1 MSNRTV
7 TQLGAIVLM
16 VPLMVPL
23 SAQNQMVKGN
33 TYADTVEVGVRTLT
47 LIGAGLRERG
57 WLDIY
62 TMGAYA
68 ENRTCD
74 PQMLISMDGAKSLRI
89 DLLRDVDA
97 KSMAA
102 EVEKALEKNLPP
114 DAPPDLRSQIDTFRG
129 YFKKDLEKGDSMEM
143 TYVLKP
149 AVRGSRSRF
158 SNIVPGERFKA
169 LEKNLPPDAPPDLRS
184 QIEPSGAISKKTWRR
199 GTAWR

>member
-16 VPLMVPL
+16 VSLMVPL
-23 SAQNQMVKGN
+23 SAQNQIVKGN

-47 LIGAGLRERG
+47 LIGAGLRE
-57 WLDIY
+57 WWWFDVY

-89 DLLRDVDA
+89 DLLRDIDA

-102 EVEKALEKNLPP
+102 EIEKALEKNLPP
-114 DAPPDLRSQIDTFRG
+114 DAPLGLRSQIDTFRG

-143 TYVLKP
+143 TYV
-149 AVRGSRSRF
+149 
-158 SNIVPGERFKA
+158 PGV
-169 LEKNLPPDAPPDLRS
+169 
-184 QIEPSGAISKKTWRR
+184 
-199 GTAWR
+199 GTALMQNREQQGVTVPDKGFADILWASFFSSETCCSGLKKQIFEHCSR

>member
-23 SAQNQMVKGN
+23 SAQNQIVKGN

-47 LIGAGLRERG
+47 LIGAGLRE
-57 WLDIY
+57 WWWFDVY

-74 PQMLISMDGAKSLRI
+74 PQMLISMDGAKPLRI
-89 DLLRDVDA
+89 DLLRDIDA

-102 EVEKALEKNLPP
+102 EIEKALEKNLPP
-114 DAPPDLRSQIDTFRG
+114 GAPLGLRSQIDTFRG

-143 TYVLKP
+143 TYV
-149 AVRGSRSRF
+149 
-158 SNIVPGERFKA
+158 PGV
-169 LEKNLPPDAPPDLRS
+169 
-184 QIEPSGAISKKTWRR
+184 
-199 GTAWR
+199 GTALMQNREQQGVTVPDKGFADILWASFFSSETCCSGLKKQIFEHCSR

>member
-102 EVEKALEKNLPP
+102 EIEKALEKNLPP

-143 TYVLKP
+143 TYV
-149 AVRGSRSRF
+149 
-158 SNIVPGERFKA
+158 PGV
-169 LEKNLPPDAPPDLRS
+169 
-184 QIEPSGAISKKTWRR
+184 
-199 GTAWR
+199 GTALMQNREQQGVTVPDKGFADTLWASFFSSETCCSGLKKQILEHCSR

>member
-1 MSNRTV
+1 MPDFVSE
-7 TQLGAIVLM
+7 G
-16 VPLMVPL
+16 
-23 SAQNQMVKGN
+23 GF
-33 TYADTVEVGVRTLT
+33 
-47 LIGAGLRERG
+47 
-57 WLDIY
+57 DIY

-102 EVEKALEKNLPP
+102 EIGKALEKNLPP

-143 TYVLKP
+143 TYV
-149 AVRGSRSRF
+149 
-158 SNIVPGERFKA
+158 PGV
-169 LEKNLPPDAPPDLRS
+169 
-184 QIEPSGAISKKTWRR
+184 
-199 GTAWR
+199 GTALMQNREQQGVTVPDKGFADILWASFFSSETCCSGLKKQIFEHCSR

>member
-23 SAQNQMVKGN
+23 SAQNQIVKGN

-47 LIGAGLRERG
+47 LIGAGLRE
-57 WLDIY
+57 WWWFDVY

-89 DLLRDVDA
+89 DLLRDIDA

-102 EVEKALEKNLPP
+102 EIEKALEKNLPP
-114 DAPPDLRSQIDTFRG
+114 DAPLGLRSQIDTFRG

-143 TYVLKP
+143 TYV
-149 AVRGSRSRF
+149 
-158 SNIVPGERFKA
+158 PGV
-169 LEKNLPPDAPPDLRS
+169 
-184 QIEPSGAISKKTWRR
+184 
-199 GTAWR
+199 GTALMQNREQQGVTVPDKGFADILWASFFSSETCCSGLKKQIFEHCSR

>member
-23 SAQNQMVKGN
+23 SAQNQIVKGN

-47 LIGAGLRERG
+47 LIGAGLRE
-57 WLDIY
+57 WWWFDVY

-89 DLLRDVDA
+89 DLLRDIDA

-102 EVEKALEKNLPP
+102 EIEKALEKNLPP
-114 DAPPDLRSQIDTFRG
+114 DAPLGLRSQIDTFRG
-129 YFKKDLEKGDSMEM
+129 YFKKDLEKGDSTEM
-143 TYVLKP
+143 TYV
-149 AVRGSRSRF
+149 
-158 SNIVPGERFKA
+158 PGV
-169 LEKNLPPDAPPDLRS
+169 
-184 QIEPSGAISKKTWRR
+184 
-199 GTAWR
+199 GTALMQNREQQGVTVPDKGFADILWASFFSSETCCSGLKKQIFEHCSR

>member
-23 SAQNQMVKGN
+23 SAQNQIVKGN

-47 LIGAGLRERG
+47 LIGAGLRE
-57 WLDIY
+57 WWWFDVY

-74 PQMLISMDGAKSLRI
+74 PQMLISIDGAKSLRI
-89 DLLRDVDA
+89 DLLRDIDA

-102 EVEKALEKNLPP
+102 EIEKALEKNLPP
-114 DAPPDLRSQIDTFRG
+114 DAPLGLRSQIDTFRG

-143 TYVLKP
+143 TYV
-149 AVRGSRSRF
+149 
-158 SNIVPGERFKA
+158 PGV
-169 LEKNLPPDAPPDLRS
+169 
-184 QIEPSGAISKKTWRR
+184 
-199 GTAWR
+199 GTALMQNREQQGVTVPDKGFADILWASFFSSETCCSGLKKQIFEHCSR

>member
-1 MSNRTV
+1 
-7 TQLGAIVLM
+7 
-16 VPLMVPL
+16 
-23 SAQNQMVKGN
+23 MVKGN
-33 TYADTVEVGVRTLT
+33 AYADTAEVGVRTLT

-102 EVEKALEKNLPP
+102 EIEKALEKNLPP
-114 DAPPDLRSQIDTFRG
+114 DAPPDLRSQVDTFRG

-143 TYVLKP
+143 TYV
-149 AVRGSRSRF
+149 
-158 SNIVPGERFKA
+158 PGV
-169 LEKNLPPDAPPDLRS
+169 
-184 QIEPSGAISKKTWRR
+184 
-199 GTAWR
+199 GTALMQNREQQGVTVPDKGFADILWASFFSSETCCSGLKKQILEHCSR

>member
-23 SAQNQMVKGN
+23 SAQNQIVKGN

-47 LIGAGLRERG
+47 LIGAGLRE
-57 WLDIY
+57 WWWFDVY

-89 DLLRDVDA
+89 DLLRDIDA

-102 EVEKALEKNLPP
+102 EIEKALEKNLPP
-114 DAPPDLRSQIDTFRG
+114 DAPLGLRSQIDTFRG

-143 TYVLKP
+143 TYV
-149 AVRGSRSRF
+149 
-158 SNIVPGERFKA
+158 PGA
-169 LEKNLPPDAPPDLRS
+169 
-184 QIEPSGAISKKTWRR
+184 
-199 GTAWR
+199 GTALMQNREQQGVTVPDKGFADILWASFFSSETCCSGLKKQIFEHCSR

>member
-47 LIGAGLRERG
+47 LIGGGLRERG

-74 PQMLISMDGAKSLRI
+74 PQMLISMGGAKSLRI

-102 EVEKALEKNLPP
+102 EIEKALEKNLPP

-143 TYVLKP
+143 TYV
-149 AVRGSRSRF
+149 
-158 SNIVPGERFKA
+158 PGV
-169 LEKNLPPDAPPDLRS
+169 
-184 QIEPSGAISKKTWRR
+184 
-199 GTAWR
+199 GTALMQNREQQGVTVQDKGFADILWASFFSSETCCSGLKKQILEHCSR

>member
-102 EVEKALEKNLPP
+102 EIGKALEKNLPP
-114 DAPPDLRSQIDTFRG
+114 DVPPDLRSQIDTFRG

-143 TYVLKP
+143 TYV
-149 AVRGSRSRF
+149 
-158 SNIVPGERFKA
+158 PGV
-169 LEKNLPPDAPPDLRS
+169 
-184 QIEPSGAISKKTWRR
+184 
-199 GTAWR
+199 GTALMQNREQQGVTVPDKGFADILWASFFSSETCCSGLKKQIFEHCSR

>member
-16 VPLMVPL
+16 VPLMVLL

-74 PQMLISMDGAKSLRI
+74 PQVLISMDGAKSLRI

-102 EVEKALEKNLPP
+102 EIEKALEKNLPP
-114 DAPPDLRSQIDTFRG
+114 SIRSVSSIRASNLSISGWDGSKLVAINPIAEATDAILDGIGSLPLKLSQNPNT
-129 YFKKDLEKGDSMEM
+129 KD
-143 TYVLKP
+143 
-149 AVRGSRSRF
+149 
-158 SNIVPGERFKA
+158 
-169 LEKNLPPDAPPDLRS
+169 
-184 QIEPSGAISKKTWRR
+184 
-199 GTAWR
+199 